1 MAGHGPC
8 CFTNM
13 RALLLLLALLALP
26 AAHADDGPTISG
38 GEGDAATPRDIPVDQ
53 CRAIFEG
60 TAARQEP
67 RMGGGDERSP
77 TDVSGLSDTC
87 PGAQQL

>member
-1 MAGHGPC
+1 
-8 CFTNM
+8 M

-26 AAHADDGPTISG
+26 VAQADDGPTISG

-53 CRAIFEG
+53 CRAFYG
-60 TAARQEP
+60 GARSRNEP
-67 RMGGGDERSP
+67 VMGGGDDRSP